1 MKRKHKNLIQ
11 LGILAA
17 LSFLVILSLFIRD
30 ISWPEKAERRVEIS
44 VIVRESDSSIWSEAR
59 RGMGKAAADYGV
71 ELRFLALGESNS
83 VSEQT
88 ELIRQEIKNGA
99 DGLVVVPAQTEA
111 LEVIAKDNPKIP
123 IVTMESSLEGSC
135 ISVIPDNV
143 WIGEQLAAA
152 IEEDFSEG
160 HVLLVDAAPGSSG
173 IRARLKA
180 AEESL
185 TEKGF
190 TVLRC
195 GSDFTVETIEGVD
208 AVIFPEP
215 ESAVHALQLL
225 DQNGKTSSL
234 YVAGTEERILAGLE
248 YGVIRGVV
256 AWSGY
261 GVGYQAVEQAASAV
275 LGKEI
280 SEPVV
285 ESVLVRKEEMYEIEN
300 QKILFPIDH

>member
-1 MKRKHKNLIQ
+1 MKRRHKNLIQ
-11 LGILAA
+11 LGILAI
-17 LSFLVILSLFIRD
+17 LSLLVILSLFIRD

-59 RGMGKAAADYGV
+59 QGMAKAAADYGV
-71 ELRFLALGESNS
+71 ELRFLALSESNS

-88 ELIRQEIKNGA
+88 ELIQQEIKNGA

-111 LEVIAKDNPKIP
+111 LEVIVKDNPKIP
-123 IVTMESSLEGSC
+123 VVTMESSLEGAC
-135 ISVIPDNV
+135 ISVMPDNV
-143 WIGEQLAAA
+143 WVGEQLAAA
-152 IEEDFSEG
+152 VKEDFSKG
-160 HVLLVDAAPGSSG
+160 RVLLVDAAPGSSG
-173 IRARLKA
+173 IRDRLEA

-195 GSDFTVETIEGVD
+195 GAGFTAETIEAAD
-208 AVIFPEP
+208 AVIFLES
-215 ESAVHALQLL
+215 ESAVRAMQLL
-225 DQNGKTSSL
+225 DQSSKTSAF
-234 YVAGTEERILAGLE
+234 YTAGTEEKILAGLE
-248 YGVIRGVV
+248 YGIIKAVV

-261 GVGYQAVEQAASAV
+261 GVGYQAVEQAAGAV